1 VSQVPTG
8 LDSDIQTFFDS
19 YRAAFERRDAA
30 AIAGHFGFPL
40 HVAGDSGEVTVDS
53 IPSVEAWIPQLERL
67 LGLYAQLDVKTAK
80 MRHAR
85 TTRFSPRLAHAAI
98 GWALETSGRKTIYE
112 FDATYTL
119 VATGDALKITA
130 IVHNEQ
136 LRAREA
142 MAKRASGTA

>member
-1 VSQVPTG
+1 MGTT
-8 LDSDIQTFFDS
+8 LDPDVQAFFDS
-19 YRAAFERRDAA
+19 YLAGFEKRDAKS
-30 AIAGHFGFPL
+30 IAEHFGFPL
-40 HVAGDSGEVTVDS
+40 HVTGDAGEVTVVS

-80 MRHAR
+80 MRDAR
-85 TTRFSPRLAHAAI
+85 TTRFSPRLAQVAV
-98 GWALETSGRKTIYE
+98 GWTLESSGGKTIYE

-130 IVHNEQ
+130 IAHNEQ

-142 MAKRASGTA
+142 MAKR